1 VITHSDPAGSFVT
14 QSVVCKSV
22 ERDTLCAVRSASSS
36 LTEADVP
43 RTASGNCA
51 LSARATGVER
61 NVMAA
66 PNIGHSV
73 IRIVNIFVV
82 VILILIL
89 LNLLGQP
96 ISNAIPSAAQ
106 NTRDIIDGL
115 WNGIKDIVPNN
126 WNNYF
131 YHHH

>member
-1 VITHSDPAGSFVT
+1 MDDFNVP
-14 QSVVCKSV
+14 
-22 ERDTLCAVRSASSS
+22 VRSASSS
-36 LTEADVP
+36 LTEVDVP
-43 RTASGNCA
+43 KHGLEGTAHCRLAPLAWKG
-51 LSARATGVER
+51 

-89 LNLLGQP
+89 LNLLGHP

-106 NTRDIIDGL
+106 NVRDMLAAL
-115 WNGIKDIVPNN
+115 WNGIKDLIPNN
-126 WNNYF
+126 WTDY
-131 YHHH
+131 YYRHH

>member
-1 VITHSDPAGSFVT
+1 VRAAVGLA
-14 QSVVCKSV
+14 V
-22 ERDTLCAVRSASSS
+22 ES
-36 LTEADVP
+36 
-43 RTASGNCA
+43 TASGGCA
-51 LSARATGVER
+51 LLARTLGVER

-73 IRIVNIFVV
+73 IRIVNVFVI

-106 NTRDIIDGL
+106 NVRDIL
-115 WNGIKDIVPNN
+115 AESWNGIKDLIPNN
-126 WNNYF
+126 WNSY
-131 YHHH
+131 YHHHH

>member
-1 VITHSDPAGSFVT
+1 M
-14 QSVVCKSV
+14 
-22 ERDTLCAVRSASSS
+22 
-36 LTEADVP
+36 
-43 RTASGNCA
+43 ASGNCV
-51 LSARATGVER
+51 LSARTTGVER

-73 IRIVNIFVV
+73 IRIVNVFVV

-96 ISNAIPSAAQ
+96 ISNAIPSAGQ
-106 NTRDIIDGL
+106 NVRDLLAAL
-115 WNGIKDIVPNN
+115 WNSIKDLVPNN

>member
-1 VITHSDPAGSFVT
+1 
-14 QSVVCKSV
+14 V
-22 ERDTLCAVRSASSS
+22 E
-36 LTEADVP
+36 
-43 RTASGNCA
+43 G
-51 LSARATGVER
+51 

-73 IRIVNIFVV
+73 IRIVNVFVV

-106 NTRDIIDGL
+106 NVRDML
-115 WNGIKDIVPNN
+115 AALRKGIKDLVPIN

-131 YHHH
+131 YRHH

>member
-1 VITHSDPAGSFVT
+1 V
-14 QSVVCKSV
+14 
-22 ERDTLCAVRSASSS
+22 RVRSASSS
-36 LTEADVP
+36 LTEADLP
-43 RTASGNCA
+43 STASGTAHCRLA
-51 LSARATGVER
+51 PLAWKG

-89 LNLLGQP
+89 LNLLGHP

-106 NTRDIIDGL
+106 NVRDMLAAL
-115 WNGIKDIVPNN
+115 WNGIKDLVPHN
-126 WNNYF
+126 WDNYY
-131 YHHH
+131 YHH

>member
-1 VITHSDPAGSFVT
+1 
-14 QSVVCKSV
+14 
-22 ERDTLCAVRSASSS
+22 
-36 LTEADVP
+36 
-43 RTASGNCA
+43 
-51 LSARATGVER
+51 
-61 NVMAA
+61 MAA

-73 IRIVNIFVV
+73 IRVVNFFVV

-106 NTRDIIDGL
+106 NVRDMISGL
-115 WNGIKDIVPNN
+115 WEGVKNIVPD
-126 WNNYF
+126 NYY

>member
-1 VITHSDPAGSFVT
+1 MAGFV
-14 QSVVCKSV
+14 C
-22 ERDTLCAVRSASSS
+22 RCVRSTSSS

-43 RTASGNCA
+43 SMASGNCA
-51 LSARATGVER
+51 LSGRTTGVEG

-73 IRIVNIFVV
+73 IRIVNVFVI

-96 ISNAIPSAAQ
+96 IANAIPNAAQ
-106 NTRDIIDGL
+106 NVRDVLAEL
-115 WNGIKDIVPNN
+115 WNGIKDLIPNN
-126 WNNYF
+126 WPNYY